1 MSMITPMLEKL
12 YKHRIRQHPKEFHK
26 FQPLWKWKELEP
38 MKQEE
43 SLLPCIKHFE
53 KVKTLTYSTNL
64 ENGLHFANPY
74 PRKFM
79 GLIKPLQIQSN
90 LLSKLKTN

>member
-1 MSMITPMLEKL
+1 
-12 YKHRIRQHPKEFHK
+12 
-26 FQPLWKWKELEP
+26 

-43 SLLPCIKHFE
+43 SILPCIKHLE
-53 KVKTLTYSTNL
+53 KIKTLTYSTNL

-79 GLIKPLQIQSN
+79 GLIRPLQTQRNFFFQI
-90 LLSKLKTN
+90 

>member
-1 MSMITPMLEKL
+1 
-12 YKHRIRQHPKEFHK
+12 
-26 FQPLWKWKELEP
+26 

-43 SLLPCIKHFE
+43 SPLPYIKHFE
-53 KVKTLTYSTNL
+53 KIKTLTYSTNL

-79 GLIKPLQIQSN
+79 GLIRPLQTQRN
-90 LLSKLKTN
+90 FFSKLRTN